1 MEYAYEQR
9 YIIVSL
15 GGDVNH
21 FGLVLS
27 KRQNKPNLIDL
38 RSCELNI
45 NQT

>member
-1 MEYAYEQR
+1 MNKD
-9 YIIVSL
+9 ILLSL